1 MTDPNQPTDRPAPKR
16 VLRAPSA
23 RLTAALA
30 AAMLAVGVAIG
41 AAIGPAP
48 SASLGQGLP
57 LPLPVLLPRLLAAA
71 GVGRQQ
77 ATTPTTTGPPIATPA
92 TSKRKRRAHPAATS
106 TEPETT
112 STTETSTP
120 SSSSTSPKSTA
131 KKKKKVALPP
141 ITNVWLIELSGST
154 FEGALAAP
162 TAAPYT
168 DSQAVP
174 TGTLLSGYSAL
185 DASALASDAALLAST
200 PPQTLDTI
208 VQPPCTEGAAAEP
221 CLDGTPTALA
231 AADSFL
237 QQTLPTITS
246 TAAYRA
252 SGLVVITFGSVA
264 APTAAGLP
272 AGSATATLT
281 ATPPAGALLIS
292 PFVTAG
298 NRSSTAFD
306 PSSPTQSLERLLHK

>member
-1 MTDPNQPTDRPAPKR
+1 MTDPNQPTNPPAPKR

-48 SASLGQGLP
+48 SASLGQGLA
-57 LPLPVLLPRLLAAA
+57 LPVLLPRLLAAA

-77 ATTPTTTGPPIATPA
+77 ASTPTITSPPIATPA
-92 TSKRKRRAHPAATS
+92 TRKHKRRAHRAATS

-120 SSSSTSPKSTA
+120 SSSSTTPKGTA

-141 ITNVWLIELSGST
+141 VTTVWLIELSGST
-154 FEGALAAP
+154 FESALAAP

-168 DSQAVP
+168 DSQALP

-237 QQTLPTITS
+237 AQTLPTIVS
-246 TAAYRA
+246 TAAYRD

-264 APTAAGLP
+264 EPAAAGLP

-298 NRSSTAFD
+298 SRSSTAFD
-306 PSSPTQSLERLLHK
+306 PSSPTQSLEKLLHK

>member
-1 MTDPNQPTDRPAPKR
+1 MTDPNQPTDPPAPKR

-57 LPLPVLLPRLLAAA
+57 LPVLLPRLLAAA
-71 GVGRQQ
+71 GVGKQQ
-77 ATTPTTTGPPIATPA
+77 ASTPTTTSPPIATPA
-92 TSKRKRRAHPAATS
+92 TRKHKRRAHRAATS

-112 STTETSTP
+112 PTTETSTP
-120 SSSSTSPKSTA
+120 SSSSTTPKSTS

-141 ITNVWLIELSGST
+141 IANVWLIELSGST

-221 CLDGTPTALA
+221 CLDETPTALT

-237 QQTLPTITS
+237 AQTLPTITS
-246 TAAYRA
+246 TAAYRD

-264 APTAAGLP
+264 APAAAGLP

-292 PFVTAG
+292 PFGTAG
-298 NRSSTAFD
+298 SRSSTAFD
-306 PSSPTQSLERLLHK
+306 PSSPTQSLEKLLHK